1 MYPKNDELL
10 EKSIRTLEMLTH
22 QYKPTGINLYAEEEK
37 LIENY
42 LSLERQNNYD
52 LGLIG
57 DDAEEQ

>member
-1 MYPKNDELL
+1 
-10 EKSIRTLEMLTH
+10 MLTH